1 MSKLHSLLAFNI
13 DEIHQTYS
21 ICGINIID
29 LTIDTDEIGD
39 SPLLQALNPRIHF
52 VVERSHLVS
61 APLSKSEMIAPKSL
75 SRGVWILKAS
85 TRLRV
90 WQARQ
95 VMSLGIWHSCL
106 YRFDTWSL

>member
-1 MSKLHSLLAFNI
+1 MSKLHSLLVFNI
-13 DEIHQTYS
+13 NEIHQNS

-61 APLSKSEMIAPKSL
+61 APLSKSEMIAQKSL
-75 SRGVWILKAS
+75 SW
-85 TRLRV
+85 RL
-90 WQARQ
+90 
-95 VMSLGIWHSCL
+95 
-106 YRFDTWSL
+106 DTEG

>member
-13 DEIHQTYS
+13 DKIHQTYS
-21 ICGINIID
+21 TCGINIID
-29 LTIDTDEIGD
+29 LTIDTGE
-39 SPLLQALNPRIHF
+39 
-52 VVERSHLVS
+52 
-61 APLSKSEMIAPKSL
+61 KSL
-75 SRGVWILKAS
+75 SRGVWILKVS

-95 VMSLGIWHSCL
+95 VMSRGIWHSCL